1 MIIIDSIYINS
12 YGGKILL
19 NYFIDSLRKKK
30 DLKSFLFFFDD
41 RLLLDFDISGINF
54 LKVQPNHFSRRDAY
68 LKNIKKAKKVF
79 CLSNIPPPLSLKCSV
94 YIYFHN
100 LLFLKW
106 NTWIHFI
113 KFLYILLYNKTTYN
127 WIVQTNYTKK
137 YLTKR
142 IRLKNKNVFVLPF
155 FKVDDIKFRVK
166 DFNSKK
172 LIFVY
177 PTSNNNHKNL
187 KNTIKAFLEVKTNSR
202 LELYITVEGNNI
214 KIMNKNIIYTGL
226 LNRKELLSVYDKSHY
241 LILPSKTES
250 LGLPVIEAIKSGSK
264 ILVSAIPTFNEICEP
279 TYFFNPEN
287 NLEIRNA
294 IELACKDKNK
304 TMPELKIRNQ
314 ITDLI
319 SLVS

>member
-30 DLKSFLFFFDD
+30 DLKNFLFFFDD

-54 LKVQPNHFSRRDAY
+54 LKVRPNHFSRRDAY

-127 WIVQTNYTKK
+127 WIVQTNYTKN
-137 YLTKR
+137 LLSRR
-142 IRLKNKNVFVLPF
+142 IKLKNKNILVLPF
-155 FKVDDIKFRVK
+155 FKTDDIKFRFK
-166 DFNSKK
+166 DFKSEK
-172 LIFVY
+172 LNFIY
-177 PTSNNNHKNL
+177 PTSNNKHKNL
-187 KNTIKAFLEVKTNSR
+187 KSIVNAFLEAKTKLN
-202 LELYITVEGNNI
+202 LKLYVTIKGENI
-214 KIMNKNIIYTGL
+214 KKNNKEVLFTGILDRDRL
-226 LNRKELLSVYDKSHY
+226 LLIYDKSHF
-241 LILPSKTES
+241 LILPSKLES
-250 LGLPVIEAIKSGSK
+250 FGLPIIEAIKSGSK
-264 ILVSAIPTFNEICEP
+264 ILVSDLPTFKEICKP
-279 TYFFNPEN
+279 TYLFEPEN
-287 NLEIRNA
+287 IKEIRKA
-294 IELACKDKNK
+294 VEMACQNNNKEMPKLRVKDGIN
-304 TMPELKIRNQ
+304 
-314 ITDLI
+314 DLI
-319 SLVS
+319 NLIC

>member
-12 YGGKILL
+12 YGGKLL
-19 NYFIDSLRKKK
+19 LICLIDSLRKKK
-30 DLKSFLFFFDD
+30 DLKNYLFFFDE
-41 RLLLDFDISGINF
+41 RLTFDFNISEINYV
-54 LKVQPNHFSRRDAY
+54 KVRPNHFSRKNAY
-68 LKNIKKAKKVF
+68 QKNVKKIKKVF
-79 CLSNIPPPLSLKCSV
+79 CFSNVPPPLKLKCSV

-100 LLFLKW
+100 LLLIKW
-106 NTWIHFI
+106 NTPIHFI
-113 KFLYILLYNKTTYN
+113 KFLYILYFNRATYN
-127 WIVQTNYTKK
+127 WITQTEYTKK

-187 KNTIKAFLEVKTNSR
+187 KNTIKAFLEVKTNSS

-294 IELACKDKNK
+294 IEFACKDKNK
-304 TMPELKIRNQ
+304 NMPELKIRNQ